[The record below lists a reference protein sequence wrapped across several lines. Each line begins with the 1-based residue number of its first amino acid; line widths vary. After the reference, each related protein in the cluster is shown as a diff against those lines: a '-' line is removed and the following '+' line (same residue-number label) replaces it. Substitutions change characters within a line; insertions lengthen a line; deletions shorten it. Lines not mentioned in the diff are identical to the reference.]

1 MELFKIERYE
11 EDSLSAEDNTEKEC
25 KNLAQLLEQA
35 RGRKRSRELC
45 LSNKQENEGTAGQS
59 SREGTF
65 VLQAS
70 CKVKKNDKKKK
81 KEKRTKLEHKCINLE
96 QSGENVNEGE
106 CESNTRHTT
115 KSFEEGQYI
124 IVYFIFKPL
133 ALNAFHLLPLR
144 LHVSMQ

>member
-45 LSNKQENEGTAGQS
+45 LSNKQENEDTADRS

-70 CKVKKNDKKKK
+70 CKVKKKDKKKKKK
-81 KEKRTKLEHKCINLE
+81 KEKRTKLEHKCITLE
-96 QSGENVNEGE
+96 QSVENINEDE
-106 CESNTRHTT
+106 YESNTRHTT
-115 KSFEEGQYI
+115 EILEEG
-124 IVYFIFKPL
+124 
-133 ALNAFHLLPLR
+133 
-144 LHVSMQ
+144 

>member
-1 MELFKIERYE
+1 MDLFKIERYE

-35 RGRKRSRELC
+35 RGRKRSRELS
-45 LSNKQENEGTAGQS
+45 LSNKQENEDTAGQS

-81 KEKRTKLEHKCINLE
+81 RKEKRTKLEHKCITLE
-96 QSGENVNEGE
+96 QSVENINEGE
-106 CESNTRHTT
+106 YKSNTRHTT
-115 KSFEEGQYI
+115 EILEEG
-124 IVYFIFKPL
+124 
-133 ALNAFHLLPLR
+133 
-144 LHVSMQ
+144 